1 MASVKNVCTIQVKLF
16 SFDAFPKLLAP
27 QHDQEFANAVRRHM
41 LAFNECFIT
50 WRRKYAS
57 LTPVVLNL
65 FYISYPFI
73 KQDHLVYPDA
83 LNVAYFLKI
92 RNQKILQLD

>member
-50 WRRKYAS
+50 
-57 LTPVVLNL
+57 
-65 FYISYPFI
+65 
-73 KQDHLVYPDA
+73 
-83 LNVAYFLKI
+83 
-92 RNQKILQLD
+92 